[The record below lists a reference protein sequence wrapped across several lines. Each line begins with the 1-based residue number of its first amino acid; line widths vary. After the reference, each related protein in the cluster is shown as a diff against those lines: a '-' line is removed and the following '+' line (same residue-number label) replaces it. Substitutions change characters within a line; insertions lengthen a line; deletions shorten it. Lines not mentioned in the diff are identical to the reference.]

1 MRYNNYQRPVYN
13 QRRQSRYMVEEKP
26 SLRKRLIEQFFTQ
39 LIVCMLITGTIF
51 ALKLLG
57 SSKFDENMEE
67 LKVAITNTPS
77 VHDIGREVK
86 KITST
91 VINNIGKESNYIE
104 EEKVPVIII
113 DDEVF

>member
-13 QRRQSRYMVEEKP
+13 QRRQSRYKIEEKP
-26 SLRKRLIEQFFTQ
+26 SLGKKIVEQLLTQ
-39 LIVCMLITGTIF
+39 FIICMLITGSIF

-57 SSKFDENMEE
+57 NSKFDENMEK

-77 VHDIGREVK
+77 VHEISREVK
-86 KITST
+86 DITT
-91 VINNIGKESNYIE
+91 NIINNIGKESNYIE
-104 EEKVPVIII
+104 EKVPVITI